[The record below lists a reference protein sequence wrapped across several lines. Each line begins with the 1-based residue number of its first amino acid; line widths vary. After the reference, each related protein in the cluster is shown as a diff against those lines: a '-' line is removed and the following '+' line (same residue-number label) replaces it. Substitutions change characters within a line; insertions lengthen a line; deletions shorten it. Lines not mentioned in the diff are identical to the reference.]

1 MRDLHN
7 ISPIMAFAILML
19 FPCIAYADSGLR
31 QNQASFKW
39 IRPVQGQIL
48 KPYSEGMA
56 AYCVAGKWGYLDKNG
71 NISIPSEY
79 EEVGSFE
86 NGLAIVKLD
95 GKWGVINI
103 QGKTV
108 FECFYDDISSF
119 SDGLALAHT
128 GDTSYYLYPDG
139 KRQKLPAGLT
149 FYPYSS
155 GLAKVKKNIKGKDKY
170 GYIDN
175 KGLFIMEPEFDAA
188 SDFYGNTAFVIFK
201 GKSFA
206 IERNGRRHR
215 LNFPLNPANWT
226 QFLPDGSGFI
236 EQGGKFI
243 FVKYQE
249 DEYSLL
255 PVRYDM
261 VSKFSEGR
269 VLVKSE
275 QGPLMY
281 LNTFGTPVL
290 TLPNECSAAGDFS
303 EGKAWV
309 CYDGKYGF
317 IDKSGELVIDTV
329 FSYTSDFKDGMAYV
343 VYSGRNGIIRMANKD
358 DTYPD
363 LRIKQIALEDT
374 NGNASVES
382 GEEFKIEVC
391 LLNSGNEDIINVDVT
406 MTGKSGQAS
415 GFSYSGNTQSIDTLK
430 AGCDT
435 IVSFDGKAALDITS
449 EDIHITIKALADNQM
464 DAAISPMTFP
474 ALGISQ
480 CKPVLTSYWVH
491 SENHSPLNP
500 GNAAILEFSIA
511 NEGSD
516 IAKDVKVNM
525 IWPAGMIPA
534 DTISIVGDIAP
545 GATRMFKRTFVLD
558 STVAPSAQ
566 HSIVASVTEF
576 TGKHKDIKYFLF
588 ETGKMNMEVNLMT
601 GQTSAVPS
609 YYSQMQ
615 DIMLETADGKTIER
629 SELLTGL
636 TQTATPDI
644 YKYAL
649 IIGNEDYN
657 SFKQQT
663 LYEPNV
669 DFATNDADAFKE
681 YAVKIVGVP
690 EENIIMLKNAT
701 YSQMKF
707 NINKLAR
714 IAGIYPGNVELYV
727 YYAGHGQVDGKS
739 KESFL
744 IPVDVS
750 TTAPSEGIRLED
762 LYATISGSGCKR
774 AMMFLDACYSGM
786 GRGIIIQPKK
796 TPVSGNMVVM
806 TASSATQRSMPYEE
820 KKHGMFTY
828 FLLKKLKDTK
838 GDITIEE
845 LFKDVKA
852 NVQSNSVWINDSEQ
866 TPELI
871 SGPGIDENWKSWK
884 L

>member
-215 LNFPLNPANWT
+215 LNFPLNPANRT

-275 QGPLMY
+275 QRPLMY

-491 SENHSPLNP
+491 SENQLNP

-828 FLLKKLKDTK
+828 FLLKKLKDTS

-845 LFKDVKA
+845 LFNDVKA

>member
-1 MRDLHN
+1 MRHLHIFSVLTLCALLLTGN
-7 ISPIMAFAILML
+7 
-19 FPCIAYADSGLR
+19 
-31 QNQASFKW
+31 ASAEEAPHRNPAPFKW

-48 KPYSEGMA
+48 KTYSEGMA
-56 AYCVAGKWGYLDKNG
+56 PYCVAGKWGYMDKNG
-71 NISIPSEY
+71 NIAILSQY
-79 EEVGSFE
+79 EEAGAFE

-95 GKWGVINI
+95 GKWGVIDI
-103 QGKTV
+103 HGKTV
-108 FECFYDDISSF
+108 FECIYDNISPF
-119 SDGLALAHT
+119 SDGYALAET
-128 GDTSYYLYPDG
+128 GSENYYLSSDG
-139 KRQKLPAGLT
+139 KRQHLPDNLT

-155 GLAKVKKNIKGKDKY
+155 GLAKVKKSINGKDKY
-170 GYIDN
+170 GYIDT

-188 SDFYGNTAFVIFK
+188 SDFYGNTAFVLFK
-201 GKSFA
+201 GKSFS
-206 IERNGRRHR
+206 IEKNGRKHR
-215 LNFPLNPANWT
+215 LDFPLNPANRT

-243 FVKYQE
+243 FVKYQG

-261 VSKFSEGR
+261 ISRFSEGR

-281 LNTFGTPVL
+281 LNTLGIPVL
-290 TLPNECSAAGDFS
+290 TLPDDCSAAGDFS
-303 EGKAWV
+303 EGKAWI
-309 CYDGKYGF
+309 CCNGKYGF
-317 IDKSGELVIDTV
+317 IDKSGKIVIDTI
-329 FSYTSDFKDGMAYV
+329 FSYTSDFNDGMAYV
-343 VYSGRNGIIRMANKD
+343 VYSGRNGLIRMADKD

-363 LRIKQIALEDT
+363 LQIDQLTLSDM
-374 NGNASVES
+374 NDNATVES
-382 GEEFKIEVC
+382 GEDFKITVN
-391 LLNSGNEDIINVDVT
+391 LANHGNEDAVNINVSL
-406 MTGKSGQAS
+406 TGKSEQAS
-415 GFSYSGNTQSIDTLK
+415 GFFYSGNTQHIDTLR
-430 AGCDT
+430 AGNDVT
-435 IVSFDGKAALDITS
+435 VSFDGTAPMDIS
-449 EDIHITIKALADNQM
+449 SDDIQITIKAIADNQM
-464 DAAISPMTFP
+464 QAVTEPMTFS
-474 ALGISQ
+474 AVGINE
-480 CKPVLTSYWVH
+480 CKPILASYWIH
-491 SENHSPLNP
+491 SVDHSPLNP
-500 GNAAILEFSIA
+500 GNKAILEFSVM
-511 NEGSD
+511 NEGTD
-516 IAKDVKVNM
+516 IAKNVKVDM
-525 IWPAGMIPA
+525 IWPAGITPL
-534 DTISIVGDIAP
+534 DSLSNVGDIAP
-545 GATRMFKRTFVLD
+545 GATKIFRRTFALD
-558 STVAPSAQ
+558 STVSPAAQ
-566 HSIVASVTEF
+566 LSIVATLSEF
-576 TGKHKDIKYFLF
+576 TGKHQDIKYFLF
-588 ETGKMNMEVNLMT
+588 ETGKMNMEVSLL
-601 GQTSAVPS
+601 QVQPSATQS
-609 YYSQMQ
+609 SFYTQMQ
-615 DIMLETADGKTIER
+615 DIMMETPDGGTIER

-636 TQTATPDI
+636 TQTASPDI
-644 YKYAL
+644 NKYAL

-669 DFATNDADAFKE
+669 DFAVNDADAFKE
-681 YAVKIVGVP
+681 YAIKIVGVP

-739 KESFL
+739 KESYL

-750 TTAPSEGIRLED
+750 TTSPSEGIKLED
-762 LYATISGSGCKR
+762 MYATISGSGCKR

-786 GRGIIIQPKK
+786 GRGIVIQPKN

-820 KKHGMFTY
+820 KRHGMFTY